1 MNIFLGITWIL
12 LGSGLLL
19 YEPITGNPSPG
30 IKLGDSTL
38 NAGWLA
44 LLLAG
49 WNGAR
54 LWSSFSFQKND
65 QIRRYALMQRSR
77 TRQSEERPIHEEF
90 RFDDTNPPLP
100 K

>member
-1 MNIFLGITWIL
+1 MNIFLGLTWIL

-19 YEPITGNPSPG
+19 YEPITGNPGPG

-65 QIRRYALMQRSR
+65 QMPGWKNDHLFFWVRNDHL
-77 TRQSEERPIHEEF
+77 PIFF
-90 RFDDTNPPLP
+90 R
-100 K
+100 

>member
-1 MNIFLGITWIL
+1 MNIFLGLTWIL

-19 YEPITGNPSPG
+19 YEPITGNPGPG

-54 LWSSFSFQKND
+54 LWSSFSFQKKD
-65 QIRRYALMQRSR
+65 VTESYLIIEM
-77 TRQSEERPIHEEF
+77 ERHQYTADYINLTKDF
-90 RFDDTNPPLP
+90 YL
-100 K
+100 KM